1 MSAPGKDPMK
11 SKQVRV
17 TIIILVLVFGLVG
30 YYSYLAGRI
39 KGQNRDAQMT
49 AVEKALSRDL
59 VSDYPPTPREVM
71 RYYNE
76 IMMCYYSDDVTD
88 DEIDALGIRARAL
101 FDPDLK
107 AINEETVYLIRLH
120 SDIKEF
126 KESGKKITNASA
138 ASSTNVDY
146 YERNGYQ
153 FARLLCTYN
162 INESGS
168 NYTLKQV
175 YLLRKDSTDKHWKIF
190 GWDLLENVDLTGDGQ
205 VSGTSQ
211 GDQVTGG
218 NSIEFAED
226 GNTSSSGEN
235 TEP

>member
-1 MSAPGKDPMK
+1 MK

-30 YYSYLAGRI
+30 YYSYLAGRV
-39 KGQNRDAQMT
+39 KGRNKDAQMT

-76 IMMCYYSDDVTD
+76 IMMCYYSDEVTD
-88 DEIDALGIRARAL
+88 EDIDSLGVRARDL
-101 FDPDLK
+101 FDPDLQ
-107 AINEETVYLIRLH
+107 AINETGTYLIRLH
-120 SDIKEF
+120 SDINEF
-126 KESGKKITNASA
+126 REAGKKISNPSV

-162 INESGS
+162 INENGTS
-168 NYTLKQV
+168 YTLKQV
-175 YLLRKDSTDKHWKIF
+175 YLLRKDSSDKRWKIF
-190 GWDLLENVDLTGDGQ
+190 GWDLLENVDLTGEKSQAAAG
-205 VSGTSQ
+205 GT
-211 GDQVTGG
+211 GDGG
-218 NSIEFAED
+218 NTEITGED
-226 GNTSSSGEN
+226 GSLSFSGEN
-235 TEP
+235 NEP